1 MSGLGE
7 RGGDA
12 DLGLQGVVH
21 LAATE
26 VARGDFV
33 PATVSVL
40 AAVGSSSRRVMWG
53 EPATG
58 GIRRLGEV
66 EPRGW
71 FSGPIA
77 GVGRWATLDPDH
89 PIAISALVGTEPI
102 APGRTL
108 TPGAYEVVVRVLLS
122 IGPAQVPM
130 EVVGPEIRL
139 V

>member
-1 MSGLGE
+1 MSGRGE
-7 RGGDA
+7 RGGEGG
-12 DLGLQGVVH
+12 LGLQAVVH

-40 AAVGSSSRRVMWG
+40 APAGSSSRQAMWG
-53 EPATG
+53 EPVTG
-58 GIRRLGEV
+58 GIRHLGEG
-66 EPRGW
+66 EPSGW
-71 FSGPIA
+71 FSGLIA

-89 PIAISALVGTEPI
+89 PITISTLVGTTPI
-102 APGRTL
+102 VPGRTL
-108 TPGAYEVVVRVLLS
+108 PPGAYEVVVRVLLNV
-122 IGPAQVPM
+122 GPAQVRM